1 MILKKVKN
9 KIMDEE
15 KINPIDQTDQQQEET
30 TDQTTSATP
39 EEDLQKKCNEYLDGW
54 KRSKADLINYK
65 KDENKR
71 FESFLKFSNE
81 QIIRDLLVILDSFD
95 LALASLG
102 GESKIEKGIYLIRA
116 QFEDVLKKYGLER
129 LSVSV
134 GQKFDP
140 LVHDAIASIEEE
152 GESGTV
158 FEEVEKGYMLNG
170 KLIRASR
177 VKVIK

>member
-1 MILKKVKN
+1 
-9 KIMDEE
+9 MDEE
-15 KINPIDQTDQQQEET
+15 KTNQTNQVDKQEEII
-30 TDQTTSATP
+30 DSQTPINP
-39 EEDLQKKCNEYLDGW
+39 EEDIQKKCDEYLDGW

-65 KDENKR
+65 KDEAKR

-81 QIIRDLLVILDSFD
+81 QVIRDLLVVLDSFD

-102 GESKIEKGIYLIRA
+102 EESNLEKGVYLIRA
-116 QFEDVLKKYGLER
+116 QFEDTLKKYGLER

-134 GQKFDP
+134 GQKFNP
-140 LVHDAIASIEEE
+140 LVHDAIASVEQE
-152 GESGTV
+152 GESGTI
-158 FEEVEKGYMLNG
+158 FDEVEKGYMLNG

>member
-1 MILKKVKN
+1 
-9 KIMDEE
+9 MDEE
-15 KINPIDQTDQQQEET
+15 KTNQTNQVDKQEEII
-30 TDQTTSATP
+30 DSQTPINP
-39 EEDLQKKCNEYLDGW
+39 EEDFQKKCDEYLDGW

-65 KDENKR
+65 KDEAKR

-81 QIIRDLLVILDSFD
+81 QVIRDLLVVLDSFD

-102 GESKIEKGIYLIRA
+102 EESNLEKGVYLIRA
-116 QFEDVLKKYGLER
+116 QFEDTLKKYGLER

-134 GQKFDP
+134 GQKFNP
-140 LVHDAIASIEEE
+140 LVHDAIASVEQE
-152 GESGTV
+152 GESGTI
-158 FEEVEKGYMLNG
+158 FDEVEKGYMLNG